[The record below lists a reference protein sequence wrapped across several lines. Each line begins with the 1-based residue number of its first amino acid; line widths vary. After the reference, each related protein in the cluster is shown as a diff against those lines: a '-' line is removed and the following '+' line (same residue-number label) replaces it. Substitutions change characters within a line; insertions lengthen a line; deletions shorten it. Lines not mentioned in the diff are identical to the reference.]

1 MFFWFGFPFMFLLPL
16 FVAAVAVRVG
26 SQFFRSWDSQQ
37 HRYVSGRG
45 GQGSDILAD
54 IYGMP
59 RNGRSPEARVFQ
71 LASKL
76 GGRLSVSDVVIE
88 LGVDVK
94 DAEEL
99 LQGLVDNVR
108 VRMELDDNGRVTF
121 EFPEI
126 IDRHERGE

>member
-26 SQFFRSWDSQQ
+26 SEFFRSWDSQQ
-37 HRYVSGRG
+37 RRSVYGRG
-45 GQGSDILAD
+45 RQGSDLLAD

-59 RNGRSPEARVFQ
+59 RGGRSLEARVFQ
-71 LASKL
+71 LAGKL

-88 LGVDVK
+88 LGIDVK
-94 DAEEL
+94 DAEDL
-99 LQGLVDNVR
+99 LQSLVDNVR

-126 IDRHERGE
+126 IDRYERGN